1 MLTLTPPAPETW
13 RTWYGMVDGSMDGLR
28 IATGE
33 SRPWIVRIPRV
44 PSAPL
49 TPGPM
54 PAPAPLLSHGG
65 RPDELVAEILVLVTL
80 VVAWVGIARVRGK
93 GFAWMPKTLG
103 WGLVGSAPVL
113 LVVALLLP
121 TVIMRE
127 PTPAANRPSSTA
139 TILITA
145 PSEGQRVSTATL
157 DVATRVSGA
166 TIVEGSATEATPDT
180 GHVHIYVDDQ
190 LMSMAYAPEQ
200 EIAIDWL
207 GPGRHVVR
215 VEFVAA
221 DHAPFDPPIE
231 ASVTFVKLTG

>member
-1 MLTLTPPAPETW
+1 M
-13 RTWYGMVDGSMDGLR
+13 
-28 IATGE
+28 
-33 SRPWIVRIPRV
+33 PRR
-44 PSAPL
+44 S
-49 TPGPM
+49 
-54 PAPAPLLSHGG
+54 PLLAHGG
-65 RPDELVAEILVLVTL
+65 RPDELVAELILLLAIVL
-80 VVAWVGIARVRGK
+80 AWVGIARVRGK
-93 GFAWMPKTLG
+93 GFAWMPRALG
-103 WGLVGSAPVL
+103 WLLVGLGPAL
-113 LVVALLLP
+113 LVVAALVP
-121 TVIMRE
+121 TVFMRTPS
-127 PTPAANRPSSTA
+127 PTTNRPSSTA
-139 TILITA
+139 TLLITA

-166 TIVEGSATEATPDT
+166 TIVEGSATEVTPDT